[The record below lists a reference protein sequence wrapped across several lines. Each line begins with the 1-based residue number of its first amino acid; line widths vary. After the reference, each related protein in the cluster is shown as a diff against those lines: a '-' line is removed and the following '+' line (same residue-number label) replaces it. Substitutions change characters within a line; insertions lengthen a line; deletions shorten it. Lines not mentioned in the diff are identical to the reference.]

1 MDKLLAMEVFVR
13 IVETGGI
20 TRAADSLRMPKSTV
34 ATLLQKLEGHLG
46 VKLLNRTTRSVALTP
61 DGALYYRSCQDI
73 LAQVVESEES
83 VARRNATARGR
94 LRVDVPTLMARL
106 VIVPAL
112 PAFFARY
119 PDIQLELSSN
129 ERQANLVEDGIDC
142 AVWSGELPDSGLV
155 ARPIGQLYF
164 ATCAAPAYLAEHGH
178 PQHPDDLGRH
188 RCINRFSPRSG
199 ELAGWVFAKDGTRL
213 QATLPGHVAVDD
225 ENSYVAAA
233 EAGLGIARMPAF
245 VAKEAI
251 EAGRLELVLGDW
263 FPEPAPLYVVYPR
276 NRHLSNKVRVF
287 VDWITGLFRE
297 HDGIQLR
304 STVPRGHQ
312 LKGGDEG

>member
-1 MDKLLAMEVFVR
+1 MDKLLAMKVFVR
-13 IVETGGI
+13 VVEAGGI

-34 ATLLQKLEGHLG
+34 ATLLQKLEGQLG
-46 VKLLNRTTRSVALTP
+46 VKLLNRTTRRIALTP
-61 DGALYYRSCQDI
+61 DGALYYQDCQDI
-73 LAQVVESEES
+73 LARVAETEES
-83 VARRNATARGR
+83 LIRRNASARGR

-112 PAFFARY
+112 PHFFERY

-129 ERQANLVEDGIDC
+129 ERQANLIEDGIDC
-142 AVWSGELPDSGLV
+142 AVWSGELPDSSLV

-164 ATCAAPAYLAEHGH
+164 ATCAAPAYLTRHGY
-178 PQHPDDLGRH
+178 PEHPDDLNEH
-188 RCINRFSPRSG
+188 HCINRFSPRSG
-199 ELAGWVFAKDGTRL
+199 DVASWVFAKGNERIQT
-213 QATLPGHVAVDD
+213 TLPGHVALDD

-263 FPEPAPLYVVYPR
+263 FPEPSPLFVVYPHK
-276 NRHLSNKVRVF
+276 RHLSNKVRVF
-287 VDWITGLFRE
+287 VDWIAGLFRD

-304 STVPRGHQ
+304 STVPRV
-312 LKGGDEG
+312 L